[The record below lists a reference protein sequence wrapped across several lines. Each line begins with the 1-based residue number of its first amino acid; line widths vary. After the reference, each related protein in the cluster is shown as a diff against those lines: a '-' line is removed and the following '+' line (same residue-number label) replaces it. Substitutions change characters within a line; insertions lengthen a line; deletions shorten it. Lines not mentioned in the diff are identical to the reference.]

1 MCSVLLG
8 SKCAVSLWVSC
19 PFGFLWVSASGGRR
33 SVHWRNARSAA
44 WLQQIVTAR
53 WLTCRVRHRRR
64 PREPLPFSCGHRNGM
79 DISTCHHRK
88 SFTGGSNLINNR
100 IEHLKSPVGR
110 KACKSTVVL
119 FLDHDRHA
127 RFLDGSRDSQY
138 ACKSVSVETVSH
150 EQPPWKCE
158 THLF

>member
-138 ACKSVSVETVSH
+138 ACNSMSVEIVSH